1 VPQPDPNSTPPG
13 RAGRTRRPR
22 ENDDL
27 KPKPVSLVP
36 GPQQAEDIEQ
46 RRQMR
51 YLTALAEEGTIA
63 AGLKRA
69 AITRARLFEWR
80 EHIPNWD
87 LREQQ
92 SKDDFADRVEQEAIR
107 RGVEGVEVPVYQA
120 GKLIGY
126 RTEYSDPLLILVL
139 RAVRPDRYREK
150 LDVVIPQI
158 IKAVGVDPSSVL

>member
-1 VPQPDPNSTPPG
+1 MPDPQSQPF
-13 RAGRTRRPR
+13 TRRTGRPR
-22 ENDDL
+22 KPRPDDDL

-36 GPQQAEDIEQ
+36 SPQQAEDIEH
-46 RRQMR
+46 RRQIR
-51 YLTALAEEGTIA
+51 YLTALSEEGTIG
-63 AGLKRA
+63 AGLKKA
-69 AITRARLFEWR
+69 AITRSRLFEWR

-87 LREQQ
+87 IREQQ
-92 SKDDFADRVEQEAIR
+92 ARDDFADRVEAEAVR
-107 RGVEGVEVPVYQA
+107 RGVEGVETPVYQA

-126 RTEYSDPLLILVL
+126 KTEYSDPLLILVL